1 VAAGDDLVRH
11 SVTVTFHERDY
22 RFGAGPLTVRLQ
34 RVDRSRPAS
43 REHARPKED
52 ALSGAS
58 PTQWC
63 HVVS

>member
-1 VAAGDDLVRH
+1 
-11 SVTVTFHERDY
+11 VTVTFHERDY